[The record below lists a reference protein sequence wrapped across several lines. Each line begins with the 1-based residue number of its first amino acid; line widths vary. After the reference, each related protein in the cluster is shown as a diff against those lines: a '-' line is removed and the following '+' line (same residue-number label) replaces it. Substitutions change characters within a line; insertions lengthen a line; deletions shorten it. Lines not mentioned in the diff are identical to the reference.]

1 MCCLTQNLCQTH
13 SLEALLITTCKN
25 GRTLTISGHQ
35 EHGDFDHS
43 ISIDGDG
50 EDEGK
55 EKMKDLV
62 RCFTLPRFFYGY
74 NLRFCFLWGEEDE
87 GCFLIVITVRYI

>member
-1 MCCLTQNLCQTH
+1 MIVCCLTQNLCQTH

-62 RCFTLPRFFYGY
+62 RCFTLPRFFMVIIFDFV
-74 NLRFCFLWGEEDE
+74 FCGGRRMKGVF
-87 GCFLIVITVRYI
+87 